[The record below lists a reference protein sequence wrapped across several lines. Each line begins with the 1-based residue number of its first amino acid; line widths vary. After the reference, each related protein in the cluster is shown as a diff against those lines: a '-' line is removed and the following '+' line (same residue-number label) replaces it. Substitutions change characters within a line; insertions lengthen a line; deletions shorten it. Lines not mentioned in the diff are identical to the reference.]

1 MAYRQKEYNYNDK
14 LTKDQNLLMDKLYK
28 MRMSGMAEAFENQ
41 LMNPNS
47 GLESFETRFSEII
60 NHEWSGRENKKFNR
74 LLKQATLKY
83 PAADLDS
90 SLYDPER
97 QLNTHVIELL
107 AKGDWIDE
115 PNNLLIT
122 GGAGA
127 GKTHIACALCVTA
140 LHQMR
145 NFTHL
150 DGIFDNRLRYCPICM
165 KSGYHSFLHQLYFLD
180 ECFIHQKTPLLYR
193 CSCINTY
200 ILKRKRIADVTA
212 FQCEQCD
219 KKIAVAPSMSDGIL
233 EFWRKDNI
241 CKRLR
246 RINKY
251 KKINIVDVL
260 LLYQEKGN
268 SFHRYTEFSTTQ
280 KAVLKDLILTG
291 KTKQTPRLFIVR
303 DLAESTHKIV
313 MSEALNQYIL
323 NKYEHNVILK
333 HFWHISDRYCRYEI
347 GEHNIELLSI
357 FFLIKELQC
366 KSYVDQL
373 NYGLRRDLDGNIK
386 RIFLSDNEYSDAIFL
401 IQRISF
407 QLGIDID
414 DYIELYNFIL
424 MEFTLAR
431 YKHIYSCFR
440 DNHPSEYPCTS
451 AASVSYNN
459 WNYPVYIIVKN
470 KEDEILLY

>member
-1 MAYRQKEYNYNDK
+1 MSPQKACILMYPLDNGKAGYTWNEEW
-14 LTKDQNLLMDKLYK
+14 NLPYESLWGRIEKF
-28 MRMSGMAEAFENQ
+28 RAVNV
-41 LMNPNS
+41 
-47 GLESFETRFSEII
+47 LESGQLGKII
-60 NHEWSGRENKKFNR
+60 HIGADSTYTIFCPQ
-74 LLKQATLKY
+74 LLIYRKQAFKIMQVRSFLHID
-83 PAADLDS
+83 A
-90 SLYDPER
+90 
-97 QLNTHVIELL
+97 ELF
-107 AKGDWIDE
+107 
-115 PNNLLIT
+115 T
-122 GGAGA
+122 
-127 GKTHIACALCVTA
+127 
-140 LHQMR
+140 